1 MFSWNTIRTLCAIL
15 LLIPIV
21 HLAYLVS
28 REMLASL
35 DAAPTA
41 WAQEVEAYA
50 AADRIAKLPVKPIL
64 IVGSRQVKLWE
75 GLEDLFRPRP
85 VLMRGLGNATMDDIR
100 HYHSELIAYYQPSA
114 LVLLPGSSEFHIR
127 DNKSATELFRSIRK
141 LIELDESYR
150 ITRNYYVFAPLKTPA
165 YPEDNLKIDETTQ
178 LLAQWAQPKPEVTI
192 LDANALLALRD
203 GAPNPDYFRLDG
215 INLNEHGY
223 LRISLLLQ
231 NSLASAAEA
240 LQTGDN

>member
-28 REMLASL
+28 REMLATL
-35 DAAPTA
+35 NAVPTA
-41 WAQEVEAYA
+41 WAQEVETYA
-50 AADRIAKLPVKPIL
+50 AADQSTELPAKPIL
-64 IVGSRQVKLWE
+64 VVGGRQVKLWE
-75 GLEDLFRPRP
+75 GLEDLLKPRP

-100 HYHSELIAYYQPSA
+100 HYHAELIAYYQPSA

-127 DNKSATELFRSIRK
+127 DNKSAAELFRSIKK
-141 LIELDESYR
+141 LVELDESYR
-150 ITRNYYVFAPLKTPA
+150 ITRNYYVFTPLKTPA
-165 YPEDNLKIDETTQ
+165 YPEDYLKIEEATQ
-178 LLAQWAQPKPEVTI
+178 LLAQWAQPKPAVTI
-192 LDANALLALRD
+192 LDANALLELRD

-231 NSLASAAEA
+231 HSLALAAEA
-240 LQTGDN
+240 TRTGDN